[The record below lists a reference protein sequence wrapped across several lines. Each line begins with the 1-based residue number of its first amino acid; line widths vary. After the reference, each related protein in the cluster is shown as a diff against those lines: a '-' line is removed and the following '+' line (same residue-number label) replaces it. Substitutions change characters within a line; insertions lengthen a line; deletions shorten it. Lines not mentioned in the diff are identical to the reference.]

1 MPRFQLEAIVDAFRV
16 RLCDGLV
23 WVFFDYISLHQYKR
37 STAQDQLF
45 QRALHD
51 MHILYAHEAVEVH
64 LLEDLTPESLK
75 GSRKG
80 AIPVY
85 CEGKDTVKAV
95 PIQDLKLNVTPYDV
109 PGRDGM
115 GTPES
120 FGEGSFGATPSA
132 DLQKSDK
139 PAPVYSSE

>member
-1 MPRFQLEAIVDAFRV
+1 
-16 RLCDGLV
+16 
-23 WVFFDYISLHQYKR
+23 
-37 STAQDQLF
+37 
-45 QRALHD
+45 

-109 PGRDGM
+109 RGWCQAEMEWARLRASVKGASVPRPPQIFKKAISLLQFTHRSDLDAVVQLQ
-115 GTPES
+115 EKA
-120 FGEGSFGATPSA
+120 GATKFS
-132 DLQKSDK
+132 
-139 PAPVYSSE
+139 VIY